1 MCGFSSA
8 NFNKVFMLQ
17 TKKRKKKGE
26 KKREKIKIK
35 KIKNIQSQLA
45 KKLMIS
51 MRMINACITL
61 ANQPGGKLKQMIF
74 INSR

>member
-1 MCGFSSA
+1 MDFQVQILIKFLCC
-8 NFNKVFMLQ
+8 KQ
-17 TKKRKKKGE
+17 KKRKKKGE
-26 KKREKIKIK
+26 KKREKRKIK

-51 MRMINACITL
+51 MRMINACTTL